1 MSCSGKKTR
10 HALQT
15 AVFRHWSL
23 PLKIQSSSK
32 GACSYGSRNATICHG
47 RFKLQEAVSK
57 GIIVFSQPTQK
68 TLYGLL
74 TTILLIAAVG
84 AVIISIT
91 SPHDRD
97 ARSALALKLP
107 GLTLW
112 LRVSSCV
119 LREIFFKKRKKER
132 QTVCHFH
139 FSFRDHIMNFTGV
152 NQRNKN
158 ATNYKQVWE
167 VNWQTFICY

>member
-1 MSCSGKKTR
+1 MHSR
-10 HALQT
+10 LQYLDTEACRWKSRVHPKVPAPMEAGTQLYVT
-15 AVFRHWSL
+15 A
-23 PLKIQSSSK
+23 
-32 GACSYGSRNATICHG
+32 GSNSRKQRAKELLC
-47 RFKLQEAVSK
+47 LVSQHK
-57 GIIVFSQPTQK
+57 R
-68 TLYGLL
+68 LYGLL

-167 VNWQTFICY
+167 VNWQTFICD

>member
-47 RFKLQEAVSK
+47 RFKLQEAASK

-158 ATNYKQVWE
+158 ATNYK
-167 VNWQTFICY
+167 